1 VSGFPV
7 AGRTPLTRD
16 TATGFEVGSVLRYGI
31 AIASIAAGVVHL
43 LAASAHTEH
52 APILGFFVGAGIAQI
67 LFGTAV
73 ISPRP
78 HSLLL
83 RSGALMS
90 VGLIGVWAAS
100 RISGLPFVEGA
111 DHAEPIGV
119 KDTAAVALELLV
131 VIGALALVAGG
142 RWLSMRLR
150 MTERH
155 LAPLAAA
162 TALIIAPGIVVPAH
176 HHPHVHGETGHSHS
190 EVLAAAHVH
199 GEGAA
204 GHEHGSALA
213 GHAHAGDV
221 TGHTHDAGH
230 AHSAT
235 ETTEVAAAQPAAATP
250 AVTGIKASVRYGP
263 FLMPP
268 ADAGGDAH
276 YNRILTNVAK
286 PCSNC
291 YIVKATPNLVYA
303 DGSDANLDTGA
314 MLHHAVWTRPSR
326 PDYTCDRNSAI
337 GSQGERFFASG
348 NERTVMRLPA
358 GFGYFVG
365 TDSWTLI
372 AEIMNHSDQA
382 RAMYV
387 TLDVLYRPASD
398 KLRKVTPVWMD
409 IDNCGDS
416 QYSIPAGR
424 SNQLWTW
431 ESTITGRVVSTAGHV
446 HNSGIKTVLT
456 NETTHQE
463 MCTSVAGYGKKAE
476 YMGSIESMSDC
487 VWDKIGIVRE
497 GEKLGLRAFYDSA
510 KAQYDVMGI
519 NIAFVY
525 ETSDLAGGTT
535 PPRSDAPREQ
545 SPPPSGGHDHGP

>member
-1 VSGFPV
+1 V
-7 AGRTPLTRD
+7 A
-16 TATGFEVGSVLRYGI
+16 SV
-31 AIASIAAGVVHL
+31 AAGVVHL

-52 APILGFFVGAGIAQI
+52 APILAFFVGAGILQI

-73 ISPRP
+73 ASPRP
-78 HSLLL
+78 PSLLL
-83 RSGALMS
+83 RAGALMS

-100 RISGLPFVEGA
+100 RISGLPFIEGA

-131 VIGALALVAGG
+131 VVGALALVAQG
-142 RWLSMRLR
+142 RWLSMRVR
-150 MTERH
+150 ISERS
-155 LAPLAAA
+155 LAPLAVA
-162 TALIIAPGIVVPAH
+162 TALLIVPGIAVPAH
-176 HHPHVHGETGHSHS
+176 QHSHEHGDEGHTHS
-190 EVLAAAHVH
+190 ELLAAAHVH
-199 GEGAA
+199 GEGLSGHEHGTSGA
-204 GHEHGSALA
+204 GHEHAMDGEHAA
-213 GHAHAGDV
+213 GHV
-221 TGHTHDAGH
+221 
-230 AHSAT
+230 HSAEHVHSVDGGPKT
-235 ETTEVAAAQPAAATP
+235 AAARPAAATP

-276 YNRILTNVAK
+276 YNRILTNIAK

-303 DGSDANLDTGA
+303 DGSPANLDTGA
-314 MLHHAVWTRPSR
+314 MLHHAVWTRPNR
-326 PDYTCDRNSAI
+326 PDYTCGRNSAI

-372 AEIMNHSDQA
+372 AEIMNHSDQTK
-382 RAMYV
+382 AMYV

-398 KLRKVTPVWMD
+398 KLRDVRPVWMD
-409 IDNCGDS
+409 IDNCADS
-416 QYSIPAGR
+416 QYSIPAGK
-424 SNQLWTW
+424 SNKLWTW
-431 ESTITGRVVSTAGHV
+431 QSSITGRVISTAGHV

-456 NETTHQE
+456 NETTHQV
-463 MCTSVAGYGKKAE
+463 MCTSIAGYGTKPA

-487 VWDKIGIVRE
+487 VWDKIGTVRK
-497 GEKLGLRAFYDSA
+497 GEKLGLRAYYESA
-510 KAQYDVMGI
+510 EAQYDVMGI

-535 PPRSDAPREQ
+535 PPRSDTPREQ